1 MIIYTASHKCYADSV
16 VNHIDPLGQFFQYR
30 LYRHNCVKLTGPEGQ
45 TIYIKDLRIIRNVPL
60 ENMIIIDNS
69 VLSFAFHLENG
80 IPILPFYSNKDDTEM
95 ETLRNYLGKLA
106 KFDNITINNG
116 ATFNLRYLLEEAVR
130 ESNEPHDD
138 NDEGDDIST
147 AHQSTNTGIVTPI
160 GSSKVAT
167 NGKDTKER
175 DSIKHESKKGKTSKT
190 LDKNE
195 IVRTKK
201 GDNLEELK
209 QKKPTRRKSKITNLI
224 YENMEK
230 VKK

>member
-45 TIYIKDLRIIRNVPL
+45 TIYIKDLRIIKNVPL
-60 ENMIIIDNS
+60 ENMVIIDNS

-95 ETLRNYLGKLA
+95 DTLRNYLGKLA

-116 ATFNLRYLLEEAVR
+116 ATFNLRYLLEEAVK
-130 ESNEPHDD
+130 ESNEPQDD
-138 NDEGDDIST
+138 NDEVDDIST
-147 AHQSTNTGIVTPI
+147 AHQNTNTNLVVTPTQV
-160 GSSKVAT
+160 SKVNT
-167 NGKDTKER
+167 NGKATKDRETGK
-175 DSIKHESKKGKTSKT
+175 SEVKKVKPSK
-190 LDKNE
+190 DKSDL
-195 IVRTKK
+195 IRTKK
-201 GDNLEELK
+201 GDNLEESK
-209 QKKPTRRKSKITNLI
+209 QKKPTRKKSKITNLI
-224 YENMEK
+224 LENMEN